1 MHNFR
6 GLKFKKSTF
15 CKSLLIIK
23 NGLSK
28 KSRFTDKGV
37 LKQDVFSNIIL
48 NFKIL
53 KGVLKEIGDDL
64 EDKMSKV
71 DDRVIIEYKDSGEFE
86 AQLRVAGDLLIFQM
100 HSNVFKFN
108 LENSLWKTSYLSE
121 NQNRGFCGLINV
133 YNFLN
138 DSFKYNRS
146 NDLGYLIGRLF
157 INHENHFMVQGK
169 RQLGFLY
176 NDFINATIDKEKL
189 KSIVQS
195 AILYS
200 LDFDLLVPSY
210 DLVNQVSVNQVRQVG
225 DDLKMRTAKRLGFVF
240 QNNNDEI

>member
-1 MHNFR
+1 MDYQKNQD
-6 GLKFKKSTF
+6 
-15 CKSLLIIK
+15 LLFNLIK
-23 NGLSK
+23 
-28 KSRFTDKGV
+28 DKGV

-48 NFKIL
+48 NFKVL
-53 KGVLKEIGDDL
+53 KSVLKEIGDDL
-64 EDKMSKV
+64 SDRIAKEDE
-71 DDRVIIEYKDSGEFE
+71 RVIIEYKDSGEFE
-86 AQLRVAGDLLIFQM
+86 AQLRVAGDLLVFQM

-108 LENSLWKTSYLSE
+108 IENSLWKSSYLSE
-121 NQNRGFCGLINV
+121 NPNRGFCGLINV

-146 NDLGYLIGRLF
+146 NDLGYLIGRIF

-176 NDFINATIDKEKL
+176 NDFINAVIDKEKL

-210 DLVNQVSVNQVRQVG
+210 DLVNQVSVNQVKQVG
-225 DDLKMRTAKRLGFVF
+225 DDLKLRTAKRLGFVF

>member
-1 MHNFR
+1 MDYQKNQD
-6 GLKFKKSTF
+6 
-15 CKSLLIIK
+15 LIFNLI
-23 NGLSK
+23 
-28 KSRFTDKGV
+28 RDKGV

-48 NFKIL
+48 NFKVL
-53 KGVLKEIGDDL
+53 KNILKEIGDELNERMTNID
-64 EDKMSKV
+64 E
-71 DDRVIIEYKDSGEFE
+71 RVIIEYKDSGEFE

-108 LENSLWKTSYLSE
+108 LENSLWKSSYLSE
-121 NQNRGFCGLINV
+121 NPNRGFCGLINV

-176 NDFINATIDKEKL
+176 NDFINAVIDKEKL

-200 LDFDLLVPSY
+200 LDFDLLIPSY
-210 DLVNQVSVNQVRQVG
+210 DLVNQVSVNQVKQVG
-225 DDLKMRTAKRLGFVF
+225 DDLKLRTAKRLGFVF

>member
-1 MHNFR
+1 MDYQKNQD
-6 GLKFKKSTF
+6 
-15 CKSLLIIK
+15 LIFNLI
-23 NGLSK
+23 
-28 KSRFTDKGV
+28 RDKGV

-48 NFKIL
+48 NFKVL
-53 KGVLKEIGDDL
+53 KNILKEIGDELNERMTNID
-64 EDKMSKV
+64 E
-71 DDRVIIEYKDSGEFE
+71 RGIIEYKDSGEFE

-108 LENSLWKTSYLSE
+108 LENSLWKSSYLSE
-121 NQNRGFCGLINV
+121 NPNRGFCGLINV

-176 NDFINATIDKEKL
+176 NDFINAVIDKEKL

-210 DLVNQVSVNQVRQVG
+210 DLVNQVSVNQVKQVS
-225 DDLKMRTAKRLGFVF
+225 DDLKLRTAKRLGFVF

>member
-1 MHNFR
+1 MDYQKNQD
-6 GLKFKKSTF
+6 
-15 CKSLLIIK
+15 LLFNLIK
-23 NGLSK
+23 
-28 KSRFTDKGV
+28 DKGV

-48 NFKIL
+48 NFKVL
-53 KGVLKEIGDDL
+53 KNVLKEIGDDL
-64 EDKMSKV
+64 SDRMSNL

-86 AQLRVAGDLLIFQM
+86 AQLRVAGDLMIFQM

-108 LENSLWKTSYLSE
+108 LENSLWKSSYLSE
-121 NQNRGFCGLINV
+121 NPNRGYCGLINV

-138 DSFKYNRS
+138 DSFKYNRF
-146 NDLGYLIGRLF
+146 NDLGYLIGRIF
-157 INHENHFMVQGK
+157 INYENHFMVQGK

-176 NDFINATIDKEKL
+176 NDFINAVIDKEKL

-210 DLVNQVSVNQVRQVG
+210 DLVNQVSVNQVKQVG
-225 DDLKMRTAKRLGFVF
+225 DDLKLRTAKRLGFVF
-240 QNNNDEI
+240 KNNNDEI

>member
-1 MHNFR
+1 MDYQKNQD
-6 GLKFKKSTF
+6 
-15 CKSLLIIK
+15 LLFNLIK
-23 NGLSK
+23 
-28 KSRFTDKGV
+28 DKGV

-121 NQNRGFCGLINV
+121 NQNITF
-133 YNFLN
+133 
-138 DSFKYNRS
+138 
-146 NDLGYLIGRLF
+146 
-157 INHENHFMVQGK
+157 
-169 RQLGFLY
+169 
-176 NDFINATIDKEKL
+176 
-189 KSIVQS
+189 
-195 AILYS
+195 
-200 LDFDLLVPSY
+200 
-210 DLVNQVSVNQVRQVG
+210 
-225 DDLKMRTAKRLGFVF
+225 
-240 QNNNDEI
+240 

>member
-1 MHNFR
+1 MDYQKNQD
-6 GLKFKKSTF
+6 
-15 CKSLLIIK
+15 LLFNLIK
-23 NGLSK
+23 
-28 KSRFTDKGV
+28 DKGV

-48 NFKIL
+48 NFKVL
-53 KGVLKEIGDDL
+53 KSVLKEIGDDL
-64 EDKMSKV
+64 SDRIAKEDE
-71 DDRVIIEYKDSGEFE
+71 RVIIEYKDSGEFE
-86 AQLRVAGDLLIFQM
+86 AQLRVAGDLLVFQM

-108 LENSLWKTSYLSE
+108 IENSLWKSSYLSE
-121 NQNRGFCGLINV
+121 NPNRGFCGLINV

-176 NDFINATIDKEKL
+176 NDFINAVIDKEKL

-210 DLVNQVSVNQVRQVG
+210 DLVNQVSVNQVKQVG
-225 DDLKMRTAKRLGFVF
+225 DNLKLRTAKRLGFVF

>member
-1 MHNFR
+1 MDYQKNQD
-6 GLKFKKSTF
+6 
-15 CKSLLIIK
+15 LLFNLIK
-23 NGLSK
+23 
-28 KSRFTDKGV
+28 DKGV

-71 DDRVIIEYKDSGEFE
+71 DDRVIIEYKDAGEFE

>member
-1 MHNFR
+1 MDYQKNQD
-6 GLKFKKSTF
+6 
-15 CKSLLIIK
+15 LLFNLIK
-23 NGLSK
+23 
-28 KSRFTDKGV
+28 DKGV

-48 NFKIL
+48 NFKVL
-53 KGVLKEIGDDL
+53 KSVLKEIGDDL
-64 EDKMSKV
+64 SDRIANEDE
-71 DDRVIIEYKDSGEFE
+71 RVLIEYKDSGEFE
-86 AQLRVAGDLLIFQM
+86 AQLRVAGDLLVFQM

-108 LENSLWKTSYLSE
+108 IENSLWKSSYLSE
-121 NQNRGFCGLINV
+121 NPNRGFCGLINV

-176 NDFINATIDKEKL
+176 NDFINAVIDKEKL

-210 DLVNQVSVNQVRQVG
+210 DLVNQVSVNQVKQVG
-225 DDLKMRTAKRLGFVF
+225 DDLKLRTAKRLGFVF

>member
-1 MHNFR
+1 MDYQKNQD
-6 GLKFKKSTF
+6 
-15 CKSLLIIK
+15 LLFNLIK
-23 NGLSK
+23 
-28 KSRFTDKGV
+28 DKGV

-108 LENSLWKTSYLSE
+108 SENSLWKTSYLSE

-210 DLVNQVSVNQVRQVG
+210 NLVNQVSVNQVRQVG

>member
-1 MHNFR
+1 MDY
-6 GLKFKKSTF
+6 KKNQDLLF
-15 CKSLLIIK
+15 NLIKDKS
-23 NGLSK
+23 
-28 KSRFTDKGV
+28 V

-64 EDKMSKV
+64 NDKLSEV
-71 DDRVIIEYKDSGEFE
+71 DERIIIEYKDSGEFE
-86 AQLRVAGDLLIFQM
+86 AQLRVSGDLLVFQM
-100 HSNVFKFN
+100 HSNVFKFDP
-108 LENSLWKTSYLSE
+108 ENSLWKTSYISE
-121 NQNRGFCGLINV
+121 NTNRGFCGLINI

-157 INHENHFMVQGK
+157 VNHENHFMVQGK

-176 NDFINATIDKEKL
+176 NDFINATIDKDKL

-210 DLVNQVSVNQVRQVG
+210 DLVNKVSVNEVKQVG
-225 DDLKMRTAKRLGFVF
+225 DTHKLRTAKRLGFVF
-240 QNNNDEI
+240 ENNNDEI